1 MEYVLIDE
9 KSFMPYKMKFY
20 TDRSAAVTY
29 REIAD
34 QCVKGIL
41 ALWDDHYL
49 DINTLEGN
57 IFQHKFDGNDVIL
70 KHEYLFAMDYLSNCL
85 TAYEKTREKIY
96 KETFEKIIDQFHE
109 YLERNGPVYE
119 DLAVYAQTL
128 LIIKA
133 YDIFGQFS
141 HINDFLDLL
150 MKYAYWLMD
159 DSNYQGNNNH
169 GLFQD
174 LALLHIS
181 VFLGDSADACTW
193 KRHAVKRVRQLFE
206 TAYYDDFTNNENSI
220 IYFQF
225 NNYMYEQIFEFC
237 NYYGITDIKHI
248 EERLERSK
256 EALITFAHK
265 DGSFPVIGDGRV
277 FNCEKSN
284 HSSCLFPDL
293 GMAVLKIKET
303 YLSFKNKTV
312 YQSHAHVDVSSIT
325 ARYKDIDFL
334 IDSGQCNYDR
344 YTPTNRYMRSSV
356 GHTGIFPVFADGM
369 FLGEFCDSLE
379 YAEIT
384 SYECDE
390 TKAYVRGEYRLKD
403 IQVVREVI
411 VFPNEIKIKDKW
423 SCGKP
428 TMMRQRFIIPK
439 ELIENSTFTVSRR
452 TLTSKVG
459 NVNFKFEIKS
469 EKTRALTVVQ
479 FGIAAP
485 QYNSYEETMLLDTF
499 AENALDGEISVK
511 ITFWEDE

>member
-1 MEYVLIDE
+1 M
-9 KSFMPYKMKFY
+9 
-20 TDRSAAVTY
+20 
-29 REIAD
+29 
-34 QCVKGIL
+34 
-41 ALWDDHYL
+41 
-49 DINTLEGN
+49 EGN

-85 TAYEKTREKIY
+85 TAYAKTREKIY
-96 KETFEKIIDQFHE
+96 KETFEKLISQFHE
-109 YLERNGPVYE
+109 YLVKNGPVYE
-119 DLAVYAQTL
+119 VLAVYAQTL

-133 YDIFGQFS
+133 YDILGQFPYM
-141 HINDFLDLL
+141 NDFFNLL
-150 MKYAYWLMD
+150 VEYAYWLMD
-159 DSNYQGNNNH
+159 DGNYQGDHNH

-181 VFLGDSADACTW
+181 VFLGNVSSADIW
-193 KRHAVKRVRQLFE
+193 KRHAVKRVNQLFE
-206 TAYYDDFTNNENSI
+206 IAYYDDFTNNENSI
-220 IYFQF
+220 LYFQF
-225 NNYMYEQIFEFC
+225 NNYMYERIFEFC
-237 NYYGITDIKHI
+237 NYYEITGVKYI
-248 EERLERSK
+248 EERLEKSK
-256 EALITFAHK
+256 EAFITFAHK
-265 DGSFPVIGDGRV
+265 DGTFPVIGDGKV
-277 FNCEKSN
+277 FDSEKSN
-284 HSSCLFPDL
+284 NISCMFPNL

-303 YLSFKNKTV
+303 YLSFKSKTV
-312 YQSHAHVDVSSIT
+312 HQLHAHIDVSSIT
-325 ARYKDIDFL
+325 ARYKGIDFL

-344 YTPTNRYMRSSV
+344 YTPTNRYMRSSM

-403 IQVVREVI
+403 IQVAREVI
-411 VFPNEIKIKDKW
+411 VLPNEIKIKDKW
-423 SCGKP
+423 SSGKP

-459 NVNFKFEIKS
+459 NVNFKFEIIS
-469 EKTRALTVVQ
+469 DKTSALTVVQ
-479 FGIAAP
+479 CGLSAP

-499 AENALDGEISVK
+499 SENGLDGEIFAK